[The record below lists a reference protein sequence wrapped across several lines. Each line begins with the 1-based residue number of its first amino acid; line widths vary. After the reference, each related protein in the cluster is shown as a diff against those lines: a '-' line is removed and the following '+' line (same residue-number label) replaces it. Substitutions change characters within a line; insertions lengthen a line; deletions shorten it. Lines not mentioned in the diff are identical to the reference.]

1 MERHANGRFRPD
13 ASEIASARRFVRSS
27 LLSWGFGE
35 QVPSLELAVSELVTN
50 AMVHGEGEVEVQLTA
65 RGSHMRLEV
74 LDQGRHAATPAQRE
88 IRPGERGGWGLRLV
102 EQVSDSW
109 GAVTGPTE
117 TRVWMERDAAGT
129 GERDLDDWR

>member
-27 LLSWGFGE
+27 LLSWGLCE
-35 QVPSLELAVSELVTN
+35 EVPSLELAVSELVTN

-74 LDQGRHAATPAQRE
+74 LDQGRDAATPAQRE
-88 IRPGERGGWGLRLV
+88 IGPGERGRLGPAPGG
-102 EQVSDSW
+102 
-109 GAVTGPTE
+109 GAVRFVGGRDRSHRDTGVDGAG
-117 TRVWMERDAAGT
+117 RRGT
-129 GERDLDDWR
+129 GGDLDDRR